1 MKAIID
7 PLFKDTR
14 CVMSVSSRQFLFF
27 FFAWENLQKK
37 KKAEKWGGSSRPS
50 RPACD
55 GLGVCVC
62 VCVCA
67 CVCVCVY
74 VCVRVHVC

>member
-37 KKAEKWGGSSRPS
+37 KKKSWKSGAARAA
-50 RPACD
+50 PAA
-55 GLGVCVC
+55 LR
-62 VCVCA
+62 A
-67 CVCVCVY
+67 TAL
-74 VCVRVHVC
+74 HVFHFQPITVKMNV